1 MSSRGARRRQDR
13 SNGCG
18 NDRAHHFDLPDPERQ
33 HAAPI
38 AATAERTSEP
48 GAQDEPQQSQP
59 LTKAIREPPGTLP
72 FLKDA
77 GLGSLGRDAA
87 DGLPGWC
94 HDVTNKLNEVLH
106 DPDSGRVR
114 LDLLDVAR
122 RLEKGLEAIKDV
134 AAKSETT

>member
-1 MSSRGARRRQDR
+1 MRGHTVRYSDEQNTQVERRMRR
-13 SNGCG
+13 LGY
-18 NDRAHHFDLPDPERQ
+18 
-33 HAAPI
+33 
-38 AATAERTSEP
+38 
-48 GAQDEPQQSQP
+48 
-59 LTKAIREPPGTLP
+59 TKVSA